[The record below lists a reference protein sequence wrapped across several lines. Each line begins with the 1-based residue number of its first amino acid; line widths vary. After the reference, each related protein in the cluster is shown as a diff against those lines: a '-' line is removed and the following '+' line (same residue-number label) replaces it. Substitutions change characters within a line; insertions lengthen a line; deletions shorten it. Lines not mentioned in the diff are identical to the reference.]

1 MLGWRNADHSHARY
15 IRALG
20 NAGGSSYTLFS
31 LYYMYC
37 LRHFRPTHLFAE
49 GASVKLSAFVTWPVV
64 LPAGLNKQQTD
75 GGSMAMIIA
84 PPVAGYLVASR
95 RRCGASGQAL
105 ASHPGGHGACTE
117 TTSAW
122 IRTVCLRL
130 SEYHTATGRYPVASQ
145 AASTDCHR

>member
-1 MLGWRNADHSHARY
+1 MLGWRNADHSHAKY
-15 IRALG
+15 ILALG
-20 NAGGSSYTLFS
+20 SAGGSSYTLFS

-64 LPAGLNKQQTD
+64 LPAGLKKQQTD
-75 GGSMAMIIA
+75 GGSMAMITA
-84 PPVAGYLVASR
+84 PPVAGNLVASR
-95 RRCGASGQAL
+95 RRCGSSGQAR
-105 ASHPGGHGACTE
+105 ASLPGGHGVCTE

-130 SEYHTATGRYPVASQ
+130 SEYHTAIGRYPVASQ
-145 AASTDCHR
+145 AASTHCHR